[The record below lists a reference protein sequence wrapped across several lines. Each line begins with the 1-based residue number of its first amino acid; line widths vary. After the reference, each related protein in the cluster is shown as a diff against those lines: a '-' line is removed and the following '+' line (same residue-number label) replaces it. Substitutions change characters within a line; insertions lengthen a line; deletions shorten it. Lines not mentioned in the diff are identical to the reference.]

1 MIIPVNVQIQ
11 MIELN
16 SVEIQWK
23 NLYFLYLFLFYQT
36 HTYKNTVFNQNYKF
50 KTIKLNSMKFKCRL
64 TNRFGIKIVKFP
76 HVIMAKNY

>member
-23 NLYFLYLFLFYQT
+23 NLYFLYLFLF
-36 HTYKNTVFNQNYKF
+36 
-50 KTIKLNSMKFKCRL
+50 
-64 TNRFGIKIVKFP
+64 
-76 HVIMAKNY
+76 